1 MLSQFLTGGPGFLYY
16 TDVIG
21 LNDHKKKKGSL
32 MKSPKILL
40 SLSACVLA
48 FSGTAIAQDDDHGL
62 ITVRTTTVK
71 VGAGLEYQELQ
82 GKLAAARKAAGHKG
96 VDVWQ
101 VIRGPAAT
109 FYSVTS
115 ADNHEEMG
123 KPFDSG
129 MSDTD
134 WQRWLT
140 RMSDIIVHSR
150 LTTLRTHGELAFA
163 VNPGSAP
170 NMVMLRFSTLKPGTG
185 GDHHEWLA
193 NSLVPAMKEGNAKAW
208 SVSNVTMGDDVNT
221 WISST
226 RLDSWEQMD
235 GPGPF
240 GHMSERA
247 RNNMLE
253 DYTERLQ
260 SSRVEVI
267 RHLPDL
273 SY

>member
-1 MLSQFLTGGPGFLYY
+1 MRFT
-16 TDVIG
+16 
-21 LNDHKKKKGSL
+21 
-32 MKSPKILL
+32 KILMAFA
-40 SLSACVLA
+40 ACVLA
-48 FSGTAIAQDDDHGL
+48 FSGAAIAQDDDHGL

-71 VGAGLEYQELQ
+71 IGAGLEYQELQ
-82 GKLAAARKAAGHKG
+82 ANLAAARKAAGHTG

-109 FYSVTS
+109 FYSVTT

-129 MSDTD
+129 MSDVD
-134 WQRWLT
+134 WQRWLS
-140 RMSDIIVHSR
+140 RMTDIIEQSR
-150 LTTLRTHGELAFA
+150 LTTLRTHRELAFA
-163 VNPGSAP
+163 VDPDSAP
-170 NMVMLRFSTLKPGTG
+170 NMAVLRFSTLKPGTG

-193 NSLVPAMKEGNAKAW
+193 NSLVPAMKEGNAKGW
-208 SVSNVTMGDDVNT
+208 SVSTVTMGDDVNT

-240 GHMSERA
+240 SHMSERA

-253 DYTERLQ
+253 EYFERVD

-267 RHLPDL
+267 RHMPDL